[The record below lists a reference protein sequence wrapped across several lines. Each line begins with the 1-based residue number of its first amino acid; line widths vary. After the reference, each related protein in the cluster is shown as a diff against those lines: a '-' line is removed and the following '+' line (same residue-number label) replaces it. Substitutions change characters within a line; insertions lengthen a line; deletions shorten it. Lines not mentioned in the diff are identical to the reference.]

1 MTSLPSTDHSE
12 TDDVRWA
19 AVDPRTWEARCGSVV
34 IGTVVFGS
42 RYVVRLRD
50 GDMTG
55 FHTSL
60 ESAKAQLEAWVR
72 WQSGPPGEL

>member
-1 MTSLPSTDHSE
+1 MTSLPNTVHAD
-12 TDDVRWA
+12 TGAVRWVA
-19 AVDPRTWEARCGSVV
+19 LDARTWEARRGSVV

-42 RYVVRLRD
+42 RYVVHLVD
-50 GDMTG
+50 DDLTG

-72 WQSGPPGEL
+72 WQAGPPSEV

>member
-1 MTSLPSTDHSE
+1 MTSLSSSE
-12 TDDVRWA
+12 QSDTDDVRWA
-19 AVDPRTWEARCGSVV
+19 SVDARTWEARCGSHV

-42 RYVVRLRD
+42 RYIVRLRH
-50 GDMTG
+50 GDLAG
-55 FHTSL
+55 SHTSL